1 MRERVSWQ
9 RITTVATLV
18 VATLVILVLFGTL
31 LALSVLAPEISS
43 WQLLT
48 LLAIGVPIS
57 VVGLWLTKNLG
68 SGVWR
73 WLGLIIN
80 GAAIALYAAIIIGIG
95 ILLIKT
101 TNRRFIIPEGYKG
114 DVYIF
119 YNDPTGKPAT
129 HDASI
134 TFRVP
139 SDGILF
145 TTAPMVGWLTRDEY
159 YLQNRN
165 GTQRRIENLWSTTVQ
180 RTPENLAN
188 DKEIGIFF
196 PRSGIIADSTG
207 CTVKYE
213 EFYVGTKAYLLSGYA
228 ERDTNQ
234 ILKERCS
241 GAQR

>member
-1 MRERVSWQ
+1 MRGRVRWQ
-9 RITTVATLV
+9 RITTLANLV
-18 VATLVILVLFGTL
+18 VAALVILVLYGTL

-68 SGVWR
+68 SCVWR
-73 WLGLIIN
+73 WLGLFIN

-95 ILLIKT
+95 VLLIKT
-101 TNRRFIIPEGYKG
+101 TNRRFIIPEDYKG

-119 YNDPTGKPAT
+119 YSDPTGKPTT
-129 HDASI
+129 HHASI

-139 SDGILF
+139 SDGILL
-145 TTAPMVGWLTRDEY
+145 TTVPMVGGWTRDEY

-188 DKEIGIFF
+188 DKDIGIFF
-196 PRSGIIADSTG
+196 PRSGTIGDSTG

-213 EFYVGTKAYLLSGYA
+213 EFYVGTRAYLLSGYA
-228 ERDTNQ
+228 EKDTNQ
-234 ILKERCS
+234 ILKGRCS